1 MELDWEG
8 AFCRKY
14 VELWFSLQNKH
25 LRDKGR
31 ITIIVGIGALT
42 SGVETLLGR
51 KIEKFNFPD
60 YTPFVGNK
68 LQSDTIE
75 YVYYKYTKRLL
86 KIEEIDGIYSAWL
99 VDKQEVNKR
108 ISWILEYNDPKRYLD
123 GLIRNAGQFPTE
135 AYPEFNYENYKG

>member
-1 MELDWEG
+1 MELDWES

-14 VELWFSLQNKH
+14 IELWFSLQNRY

-51 KIEKFNFPD
+51 KIEKLEFPD

-68 LQSDTIE
+68 LQADTIE
-75 YVYYKYTKRLL
+75 YVYYKYAKRLL
-86 KIEEIDGIYSAWL
+86 KIEEIIEL
-99 VDKQEVNKR
+99 MKEC
-108 ISWILEYNDPKRYLD
+108 ENDLKMHLSDTTYLAKKFIKNRRY
-123 GLIRNAGQFPTE
+123 
-135 AYPEFNYENYKG
+135 

>member
-75 YVYYKYTKRLL
+75 YVYYKYAKRLL
-86 KIEEIDGIYSAWL
+86 KIEEIIEL
-99 VDKQEVNKR
+99 MKEC
-108 ISWILEYNDPKRYLD
+108 ENDLKMHLSDTTYLAKKFIKNRRY
-123 GLIRNAGQFPTE
+123 
-135 AYPEFNYENYKG
+135 

>member
-1 MELDWEG
+1 MELDWES

-14 VELWFSLQNKH
+14 IELWFSLQNRH

-51 KIEKFNFPD
+51 KIEKFDFPD

-75 YVYYKYTKRLL
+75 YVYYKYAKRLL
-86 KIEEIDGIYSAWL
+86 KIEEIIEL
-99 VDKQEVNKR
+99 MKEC
-108 ISWILEYNDPKRYLD
+108 ENDLKMHLSDTTYLAKKFIKNRRYLKKW
-123 GLIRNAGQFPTE
+123 N
-135 AYPEFNYENYKG
+135 

>member
-1 MELDWEG
+1 MELDWES
-8 AFCRKY
+8 AFCRNY
-14 VELWFSLQNKH
+14 IELWFSLQNRH

-31 ITIIVGIGALT
+31 ITIIVGIQALT

-51 KIEKFNFPD
+51 KIEKLNFPD

-86 KIEEIDGIYSAWL
+86 KIEEIIELMKECENDLKIFLSDRTYL
-99 VDKQEVNKR
+99 NKKF
-108 ISWILEYNDPKRYLD
+108 IK
-123 GLIRNAGQFPTE
+123 
-135 AYPEFNYENYKG
+135 K